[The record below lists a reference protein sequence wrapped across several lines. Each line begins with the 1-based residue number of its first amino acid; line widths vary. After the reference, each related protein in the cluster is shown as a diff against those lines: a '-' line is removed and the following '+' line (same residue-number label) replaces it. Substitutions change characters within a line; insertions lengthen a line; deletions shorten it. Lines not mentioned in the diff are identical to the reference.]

1 LLTNSGV
8 NLAFAIQRSIELSL
22 HILVFLLLS
31 KKLLSKALIFY
42 WKLLNLK
49 CCFFPNLL
57 YVFENDLK
65 LSIWDALL
73 SSRVNLIVRC
83 CEWTSRS
90 SSSGRWGIRCFCWS
104 YCWLFPII
112 RLSLAHY
119 NLFYCILIRKRKS
132 FQFIIFDSSL
142 III

>member
-1 LLTNSGV
+1 MLINSGV

-73 SSRVNLIVRC
+73 SSRVNLIVRG
-83 CEWTSRS
+83 CEWTSRG
-90 SSSGRWGIRCFCWS
+90 SSSGRWGIWCFCWS

>member
-1 LLTNSGV
+1 MFINSGV

-22 HILVFLLLS
+22 YILVFLLLS
-31 KKLLSKALIFY
+31 EKLLSKALILY
-42 WKLLNLK
+42 WKLLNLM

-57 YVFENDLK
+57 YVFEDNLK
-65 LSIWDALL
+65 FSIWNALL
-73 SSRVNLIVRC
+73 SSRVDLIVRG

-90 SSSGRWGIRCFCWS
+90 SSSGRWGIWCFCWS

-119 NLFYCILIRKRKS
+119 NLFYCILIGKRKS

-142 III
+142 RII